1 MSRTK
6 SVFFKWFAVSC
17 RCFACW
23 LLASSVRP
31 CCADVLYFS
40 NDAPPVSGR
49 LVEENAN
56 GVQFEVRHISGVTTR
71 ESFANKDVLRVI
83 RTVTMESLPKLE
95 NGTPSE
101 LLAHAETLL
110 AIHHDLEAQHDGH
123 AILVK
128 LLERENL
135 DETWRRAIFRLRLY
149 ALPPG
154 LARERLKQEILSFG
168 WAAESMNS
176 AGDEREPWSWFVNRL
191 SAETKSEWKLAMR
204 EDRTKSTDAN
214 QEQARVPRD
223 TLAQRIRKTQAKLVV
238 GDPVQV
244 WMSELLAALSS
255 DDVAAL
261 ATLARL
267 EVVLAE
273 STTIPNP

>member
-1 MSRTK
+1 MSRSI
-6 SVFFKWFAVSC
+6 SVFFQWFAICC
-17 RCFACW
+17 RCCGCW
-23 LLASSVRP
+23 LLVYSVHP
-31 CCADVLYFS
+31 CSADVLFFAH
-40 NDAPPVSGR
+40 DAPPVSGR

-56 GVQFEVRHISGVTTR
+56 GVQFDVRHVSGAITR

-83 RTVTMESLPKLE
+83 RTVTLESLPNLK
-95 NGTPSE
+95 NGTPSD

-110 AIHHDLEAQHDGH
+110 AIHHDLEAQHEGH
-123 AILVK
+123 AILAK
-128 LLERENL
+128 LLEREDL
-135 DETWRRAIFRLRLY
+135 DEVWRRAIYRLRLH

-154 LARERLKQEILSFG
+154 LARERLKQDIFDLG
-168 WAAESMNS
+168 WMTEPMSS
-176 AGDEREPWSWFVNRL
+176 AGDEQEPWLWFVTRL

-204 EDRTKSTDAN
+204 EDRAKSIDGG
-214 QEQARVPRD
+214 QEQAPVPREAI
-223 TLAQRIRKTQAKLVV
+223 AQRIRKSQAKLVV

-244 WMSELLAALSS
+244 WMAELLTALDG

-273 STTIPNP
+273 